1 MTDPV
6 PPAQPAAA
14 GDSLVDLHGRSPW
27 SMLPALLVGFFM
39 IMLDTTI
46 VNIAVPSLVSSFD
59 AGLVAVGWVNSAYL
73 LSYAILLLVAGRLGD
88 RYGPRPMFIA
98 GLAVF
103 TAASLACGVAP
114 TIGWLIAA
122 RAVQGIGGA
131 LVTPQTM
138 TLITRVFPERQ
149 RGTALG
155 LWGTIAGVAA
165 IAGPLLG
172 GLLVETVGWQWIFF
186 VNVPVGVVAL
196 WLAFRRLP
204 VLTTQARTL
213 DLVGVALSVV
223 GLFLVVFGLQE
234 GSTYDWGTISGPIT
248 VWGVIGAGL
257 VVLVVFGLLQ
267 ARRGEDAL
275 LPMRLFRRRNFLL
288 GNVAGA
294 AVTSA
299 MIGIYFPIML
309 YLQEILGLSAIHA
322 ALVDLPGSVVS
333 AAVAPFV
340 GRLSDRMPGKW
351 IVATGFGGMALGVA
365 WLAGWTDVERTAW
378 HLVFPLALFAL
389 GVTAVMS
396 PLSNLVSAGL
406 EASSAGAASGAFNMT
421 RQVGGV
427 IGSAAIV
434 VMLSARAA
442 VEIPAMARSLA
453 DGLSAQ
459 GREVLLQALTSGGL
473 SQGTSGDVTLPEGT
487 PASVVTEVHAAAI
500 QAVHT
505 GFAAATAQTMLLACA
520 VVVVGLLAGLA
531 MRSGAEPAR
540 TTAPVEAG

>member
-1 MTDPV
+1 MT
-6 PPAQPAAA
+6 AAVTPGA
-14 GDSLVDLHGRSPW
+14 SEPSPDAPTSLVDLGGRSPW
-27 SMLPALLVGFFM
+27 SILPALLAGFFM

-46 VNIAVPSLVSSFD
+46 VNIAVPSLVSSFGAD
-59 AGLVAVGWVNSAYL
+59 LVAVGWVNSGYL
-73 LSYAILLLVAGRLGD
+73 LSYAILLLVSGRLGD
-88 RYGPRPMFIA
+88 RYGPRPVFIV
-98 GLAVF
+98 GLTVF
-103 TAASLACGVAP
+103 TLSSWACGMAP

-122 RAVQGIGGA
+122 RVVQGIGGA
-131 LVTPQTM
+131 LVAPQTM

-172 GLLVETVGWQWIFF
+172 GVLVETVGWQWIFF
-186 VNVPVGVVAL
+186 VNLPVGAVAL

-204 VLTTQARTL
+204 VLSTQARSL
-213 DLVGVALSVV
+213 DLVGVVLSVV

-234 GSTYDWGTISGPIT
+234 GATYDWGTIAGPIT
-248 VWGVIGAGL
+248 VWGVIGAG
-257 VVLVVFGLLQ
+257 VLVLAVFGVIQ
-267 ARRGEDAL
+267 TRRGDDAL

-294 AVTSA
+294 AVTFA

-340 GRLSDRMPGKW
+340 GRLSDRLPGKW
-351 IVATGFGGMALGVA
+351 IVVTGFGSMAVA
-365 WLAGWTDVERTAW
+365 VGWLAGWTDVERTAW

-396 PLSNLVSAGL
+396 PLSNLVSVGL
-406 EASSAGAASGAFNMT
+406 EASTAGAASGAYNMT

-442 VEIPAMARSLA
+442 VAIPEAARSLA
-453 DGLSAQ
+453 EGLSVQ
-459 GREVLLQALTSGGL
+459 GREVFLQALATGGL
-473 SQGTSGDVTLPEGT
+473 SHGTSGDVTLPDGT
-487 PASVVTEVHAAAI
+487 PASVVAEVQAAAV

-505 GFAAATAQTMLLACA
+505 GFATATAQTMLLACA
-520 VVVVGLLAGLA
+520 VVVVGLLASVLMA
-531 MRSGAEPAR
+531 ASPAP
-540 TTAPVEAG
+540 APAPAG